1 MKLAPARTLE
11 RREHNLYGAILY
23 GVEGRRIE
31 LQARYFGEDAYDEE
45 GAWDIRITGIAQGA
59 VREVQGRLAGAFAKY
74 QLRPPTGKIII
85 NLAPADLPKQGTS
98 LDLPIAMICMQAAG
112 YAPDLAPQIEKS
124 YLFIG
129 ELSLHGDVCRVPG
142 ALPIAMSA
150 PPGNTIVV
158 PRGNEKECCAVR
170 GLAQHRDTRIA
181 VAESFWQV
189 LEFMRGRGNL
199 PNAMSVTPKFESIIG
214 KPPDFADIKGQ
225 DQAKRALVIAA
236 AGGHNVL
243 MVGPPGEGKSLLAAA
258 LPGILPALTNEQK
271 IELTKLYS
279 AKGLLPEDG
288 MIVARRPFRAIHH
301 TASRESL
308 VGGGSGVPEPGEITV
323 AHHGVLF
330 LDELPEFSRGTI
342 ESLRQPIETGAM
354 TVSRVDAS
362 FTFPSRFTLV
372 AAMNPCPC
380 GFYGQY
386 VCADCLAVLAEQSAA
401 CPRCGKG
408 NLRSR
413 CECKP
418 TRVKSYRKGISGPLL
433 DRIDLHVE
441 VRYLSVDEKFSDTKS
456 EPSNALRG
464 AVQAARDR
472 QHTRFTGTGIACNA
486 AIPGGEIL
494 KWCTF
499 TDVARDQYKVLIGQG
514 IYSTRATDRMAKVAR
529 TLADLQGSPLIEPPH
544 IQEAASFFAGS
555 PLA

>member
-1 MKLAPARTLE
+1 MRPAPIRTLE

-23 GVEGRRIE
+23 GVEGRKIE
-31 LQARYFGEDAYDEE
+31 LQARYFGEDGFEA
-45 GAWDIRITGIAQGA
+45 GGSWDIRITGMAQGA
-59 VREVQGRLAGAFAKY
+59 IREVQGRLAGAFAKY
-74 QLRPPTGKIII
+74 ELHPPTGKILI

-98 LDLPIAMICMQAAG
+98 LDLPIAMISLQAAG
-112 YAPDLAPQIEKS
+112 YAPDLPPEVEKS

-129 ELSLHGDVCRVPG
+129 ELSLHGDICRVPG
-142 ALPIAMSA
+142 ALPIAISA
-150 PPGNTIVV
+150 PPNSTVV
-158 PRGNEKECCAVR
+158 APKGNEKECCAVR
-170 GLAQHRDTRIA
+170 GLPDHHETRIA
-181 VAESFWQV
+181 VAENLWQV

-199 PNAMSVTPKFESIIG
+199 PNAMSVPPTFENIIAR
-214 KPPDFADIKGQ
+214 PPDFADIKGQ

-258 LPGILPALTNEQK
+258 LPGILPALTTEQK

-279 AKGLLPEDG
+279 AKGLLAEDG
-288 MIVARRPFRAIHH
+288 MIVARRPFRAVHH

-308 VGGGSGVPEPGEITV
+308 VGGGSGIPEPGEITL

-342 ESLRQPIETGAM
+342 ESLRQPIESGVM

-386 VCADCLAVLAEQSAA
+386 VCVDCLAILSEPSAM
-401 CPRCGKG
+401 CPRCGKT
-408 NLRSR
+408 NMRSR

-441 VRYLSVDEKFSDTKS
+441 VRPLSVDEKFSETKS
-456 EPSNALRG
+456 DASHVLREG
-464 AVQAARDR
+464 VQAARDR
-472 QHTRFTGTGIACNA
+472 QLTRFTGTDIACNA
-486 AIPGGEIL
+486 AIPGGEIM
-494 KWCTF
+494 KWCIF
-499 TDVARDQYKVLIGQG
+499 TDQARELYKELVSQG
-514 IYSTRATDRMAKVAR
+514 VYSTRATDRMAKVAR
-529 TLADLQGSPLIEPPH
+529 TLADLQGTPLIEAPH
-544 IQEAASFFAGS
+544 IQEAAAYFAGS